1 MNSIADPLLPRMTG
15 RELAMMMT
23 ASKSLRNRIKGS
35 KLYEKVMGA
44 KKSHEAARNRAQRAE
59 SRRFF
64 DSQVL
69 TALLTNSEAA
79 KRRMVNYLKG
89 HNKHSVTRGP
99 NRWNRFTIHGKTFNV
114 TPTGE
119 VYHEVPEGYWVL
131 AKTKGSVFTK
141 RNLRNSN

>member
-1 MNSIADPLLPRMTG
+1 MNKRIANPLLPRMTG

-69 TALLTNSEAA
+69 TALRTDSEAA
-79 KRRMVNYLKG
+79 ARRIVNYLRA
-89 HNKHSVTRGP
+89 HNKNSVTRGQ
-99 NRWNRFTIHGKTFNV
+99 NRWNEFRIYGKRFSV

-119 VYHEVPEGYWVL
+119 LYYEVPEGNWFMI
-131 AKTKGSVFTK
+131 KPKGTVFTK
-141 RNLRNSN
+141 HNLT